1 MSHPRNANLKPH
13 SDAISRAE
21 IILTTL
27 NTGKDLEQLGC
38 WWDYERQNK
47 VREHFGRFVSIHTI
61 AVIRNKKGEIHKQN
75 LQKYMSE
82 SHKTLFSKA
91 VRHIHSN
98 YILYGSIC
106 MVSKKM
112 QNFLL
117 IVEVRNT
124 FSRCVWKWQELNG
137 RNHEEISWWQ
147 KCPLSC
153 LSCGCIQLLKFPSL
167 QLKNL
172 KVTNLPALTIC

>member
-47 VREHFGRFVSIHTI
+47 VRERFGRFVSIHTI
-61 AVIRNKKGEIHKQN
+61 AVIRNKKGKIHKQN

-98 YILYGSIC
+98 HILYGAIC

-124 FSRCVWKWQELNG
+124 FSRCVWKWQKLNG
-137 RNHEEISWWQ
+137 RNHEEISW
-147 KCPLSC
+147 
-153 LSCGCIQLLKFPSL
+153 
-167 QLKNL
+167 
-172 KVTNLPALTIC
+172 